1 MFRNVSFSEYCIY
14 PARIPSSDDKL
25 ARDECP
31 ANMRAHMD
39 SCMPRALHCLSPMP
53 LKQFTFRSEAK
64 VLSSMANQTATETAT
79 QENTKFEEVY
89 CYLLNGEYPLNCT
102 KSGKL
107 VIRRRAKD
115 YKIIDAQ
122 LHYTAHMKGCDEDPT
137 KSVSPFTSAIIIIV
151 LVQPNCAA
159 LTCLTPFIQPR
170 LVINDKCEQQRI
182 MRVIHEQGHLG
193 RDKFISQVGSGYYW
207 KSLCSDF
214 VEIVSYLL

>member
-1 MFRNVSFSEYCIY
+1 MSREH
-14 PARIPSSDDKL
+14 ARAYGQL
-25 ARDECP
+25 
-31 ANMRAHMD
+31 
-39 SCMPRALHCLSPMP
+39 PRALHCLSPKP

-64 VLSSMANQTATETAT
+64 VLSSMVNQTATETAT
-79 QENTKFEEVY
+79 QEKTKFEEVY
-89 CYLLNGEYPLNCT
+89 SYLLNGEYPLNCT

-122 LHYTAHMKGCDEDPT
+122 IHYTAHMKGCDEDPT
-137 KSVSPFTSAIIIIV
+137 KRVSPFTSAIIIIV

-182 MRVIHEQGHLG
+182 MRVIHEQGHLE
-193 RDKFISQVGSGYYW
+193 RDKLISQVGSR
-207 KSLCSDF
+207 
-214 VEIVSYLL
+214 